1 MTTAET
7 WYKGRYLTIKYID
20 AYGDN
25 ENVDV
30 GTLGVV
36 GTRDTSAR
44 AVPLGPVAAQF
55 GVVQGPA
62 PLVFRTIDEDEVD
75 VVNSRK
81 CLVFLSA
88 AAVDWVEE
96 VAAACKDSLTTFL
109 VDGAERMPSSLTN
122 YLFKQVLNDAV
133 IVTDMS
139 APGGPKGYKYHKE
152 LSSSSQSEVQGWID
166 LVQNNA
172 ALFDDLD
179 ALEKDLEQLVKL
191 LKTKDDLSPQ
201 QMRHGELSESL
212 ETLRQSM
219 CEDANGVPAKV
230 AALKTQ
236 LQALRATLDPR
247 ELLFGT
253 AEDFACV
260 NAAGETKSVSA
271 LLEGKSHLLV
281 YFSAHWC
288 PPCRSF
294 TPVLAQAYRDSANQ
308 NVEVLFLSSDSSAS
322 EFQSYLAEM
331 PWWAMSYDRRDL
343 KEAIAQQYGCSGIPM
358 LVCLKTD
365 GSLVSASFRNDVSAR
380 KAEALDSLV

>member
-1 MTTAET
+1 M
-7 WYKGRYLTIKYID
+7 
-20 AYGDN
+20 
-25 ENVDV
+25 

-62 PLVFRTIDEDEVD
+62 PLVFRTIEEDEVA
-75 VVNSRK
+75 VINSRK

-294 TPVLAQAYRDSANQ
+294 TPVLAQA
-308 NVEVLFLSSDSSAS
+308 
-322 EFQSYLAEM
+322 
-331 PWWAMSYDRRDL
+331 
-343 KEAIAQQYGCSGIPM
+343 
-358 LVCLKTD
+358 
-365 GSLVSASFRNDVSAR
+365 
-380 KAEALDSLV
+380 